1 MSVIYGRV
9 IVLNTGSGGG
19 FVVSKTQPEKTNLL
33 WIDPDTGL
41 TRYFNG
47 SEWAAIA
54 GVYAE
59 EGTV

>member
-1 MSVIYGRV
+1 MSTIYGKPM
-9 IVLNTGSGGG
+9 VLSGSGGG

>member
-1 MSVIYGRV
+1 MSTIYGNPMM
-9 IVLNTGSGGG
+9 LSGSGGG
-19 FVVSKTQPEKTNLL
+19 FVVSKTQPKKTNLL

-59 EGTV
+59 EES